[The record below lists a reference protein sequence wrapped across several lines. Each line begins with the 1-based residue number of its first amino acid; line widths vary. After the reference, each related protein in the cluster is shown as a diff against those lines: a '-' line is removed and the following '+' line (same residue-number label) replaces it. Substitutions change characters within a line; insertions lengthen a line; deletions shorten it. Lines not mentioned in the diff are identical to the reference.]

1 MSEEQL
7 KGVIGDPSQTGGAIY
22 AQTAG
27 DPPPAE
33 GDPPPV
39 DDTSYPPPAQPDGD
53 PPPNLPAG
61 GSLEGD
67 PPPN

>member
-7 KGVIGDPSQTGGAIY
+7 NSAIGDPPQIDGAMY
-22 AQTAG
+22 AQTTG

-33 GDPPPV
+33 GDPPPA
-39 DDTSYPPPAQPDGD
+39 DDDLTEQVPQPDGD
-53 PPPNLPAG
+53 PPPNLPSG
-61 GSLEGD
+61 GNLEGD

>member
-7 KGVIGDPSQTGGAIY
+7 NSAIGDPPQMNGAMY
-22 AQTAG
+22 AQTTG

-33 GDPPPV
+33 EPPP
-39 DDTSYPPPAQPDGD
+39 DDDDLEQVPRPDGD
-53 PPPNLPAG
+53 PPPNLPSG
-61 GSLEGD
+61 GSIGGD